1 MAPLTTIHSTRFGT
15 LEIEA
20 DAVLS
25 FPRGLIGLGGSR
37 YALLTTDDDS
47 PFAWLHSIEDPDLAL
62 PVTRPSQFFSDYE
75 LIISDEEAAGLMLD
89 GTAPAEIWVTV
100 RAAPQIEDFTV
111 NLRAPIIV
119 MHAEEG
125 VAAYQVLNESPGLDV
140 RTPLFSGTP
149 GVGDDAD
156 VDADAAAK

>member
-1 MAPLTTIHSTRFGT
+1 MLSTHTSTLTTIHSTRFGT

-25 FPRGLIGLGGSR
+25 FPRGLIGLGGSH

-75 LIISDEEAAGLMLD
+75 LVVSDEEAAGLMLGGD
-89 GTAPAEIWVTV
+89 APAEIWVTV
-100 RAAPQIEDFTV
+100 RAAPRIEDFTV
-111 NLRAPIIV
+111 NLRAPIVV
-119 MHAEEG
+119 MRSEKG
-125 VAAYQVLNESPGLDV
+125 MAAYQVLNETAGLNV
-140 RTPLFSGTP
+140 RTPLF
-149 GVGDDAD
+149 
-156 VDADAAAK
+156 ADAAGTGDAAGAK